1 MEKKDIVS
9 YNYDEL
15 QDEIK
20 SIGEKPFRAKQIYAW
35 LHEKLAEEFDEMTN
49 LSKALREKLDQA
61 YEIRKVKVV
70 AHQISKVDPT
80 EKFLFELEDGN
91 RIESV
96 LMKYN
101 YGNSVCI
108 SSQVGCR
115 MGCRFCAST
124 LDGLERNLTTSEMLR
139 QIYQIQKMTGE
150 RVSNVVVMGTGEPL
164 DNYDNFVKFIHMLSD
179 EHGLNISQRSI
190 TASTC
195 GIVPNIHRLAGEGL
209 QITLALSL
217 HGSSQEKR
225 KKLMPIAN
233 KYELSEVLEA
243 CDDYYKQTGRRVT
256 FEYSLVAGVNDGPDD
271 VKELTGILKH
281 RNCHLNLIPV
291 NPIKERDFKKPD
303 SKKAMEFQNKLEKNG
318 INVTIR
324 RERGSDIDGACGQ
337 LRRRYGAVKDKPVGP
352 FPNLLVVADG
362 MGGHKAG
369 DFASKYTVK
378 VVHEELEKT
387 ELDKPEEILKSIVSV
402 ANHKLIQAAQS
413 DVKLEGM
420 GTTLVIATVIG
431 NTLYFSNVGDSRLY
445 LIGDKIK
452 QLSKDHSLVEEMV
465 RLGGIK
471 AEEAKNHPDK
481 NIITRA
487 MGVKEEVEAD
497 IYEYRLKKGDMIL
510 MCTDG
515 LSNMVEDEDMFDIVK
530 GARDIVE
537 AVQMLIEKANS
548 NGGRDNIGVVLAEPL
563 ADEVSAW

>member
-1 MEKKDIVS
+1 MK
-9 YNYDEL
+9 
-15 QDEIK
+15 
-20 SIGEKPFRAKQIYAW
+20 IYA
-35 LHEKLAEEFDEMTN
+35 KTDVGRKREMN
-49 LSKALREKLDQA
+49 Q
-61 YEIRKVKVV
+61 
-70 AHQISKVDPT
+70 
-80 EKFLFELEDGN
+80 
-91 RIESV
+91 
-96 LMKYN
+96 
-101 YGNSVCI
+101 
-108 SSQVGCR
+108 
-115 MGCRFCAST
+115 
-124 LDGLERNLTTSEMLR
+124 
-139 QIYQIQKMTGE
+139 
-150 RVSNVVVMGTGEPL
+150 
-164 DNYDNFVKFIHMLSD
+164 
-179 EHGLNISQRSI
+179 
-190 TASTC
+190 
-195 GIVPNIHRLAGEGL
+195 
-209 QITLALSL
+209 
-217 HGSSQEKR
+217 
-225 KKLMPIAN
+225 
-233 KYELSEVLEA
+233 
-243 CDDYYKQTGRRVT
+243 DYVYVT
-256 FEYSLVAGVNDGPDD
+256 
-271 VKELTGILKH
+271 
-281 RNCHLNLIPV
+281 
-291 NPIKERDFKKPD
+291 
-303 SKKAMEFQNKLEKNG
+303 
-318 INVTIR
+318 
-324 RERGSDIDGACGQ
+324 
-337 LRRRYGAVKDKPVGP
+337 DKPVGP

-387 ELDKPEEILKSIVSV
+387 DKRV
-402 ANHKLIQAAQS
+402 ANLS
-413 DVKLEGM
+413 RYV
-420 GTTLVIATVIG
+420 TLVIATVIG